1 MDIILLQD
9 VENLGSKFDVVK
21 VKAGYGRNFLLPKGM
36 AKVANSSNVKHLEEI
51 RKQQSAKIAKKMED
65 MQKIADQLKDKV
77 LQIGAKAGTS
87 GKLFGS
93 VTTIQIAD
101 ALKSQFDLDVDRKKI
116 HLAEEIKNLGTYKAT
131 VNLFK
136 EIVADINFE
145 VIQD

>member
-1 MDIILLQD
+1 
-9 VENLGSKFDVVK
+9 

>member
-116 HLAEEIKNLGTYKAT
+116 HLAEERVRNCKK
-131 VNLFK
+131 
-136 EIVADINFE
+136 
-145 VIQD
+145 

>member
-21 VKAGYGRNFLLPKGM
+21 VKAGYGRNFLLPQGM

>member
-21 VKAGYGRNFLLPKGM
+21 VKAGYGRNFLLPQGM
-36 AKVANSSNVKHLEEI
+36 AKVANASNVKHLEEI
-51 RKQQSAKIAKKMED
+51 RKQQSAKITKKMED
-65 MQKIADQLKDKV
+65 MQRIADQLKDKV

-101 ALKSQFDLDVDRKKI
+101 ALKSQFDLEVDRKKI
-116 HLAEEIKNLGTYKAT
+116 HLAEEIKNLGAYKAT
-131 VNLFK
+131 INLFK

>member
-116 HLAEEIKNLGTYKAT
+116 HLVEEIGRAH
-131 VNLFK
+131 V
-136 EIVADINFE
+136 
-145 VIQD
+145 

>member
-21 VKAGYGRNFLLPKGM
+21 VKAGYGRNFLLPKGL
-36 AKVANSSNVKHLEEI
+36 AKVANTSNVKHLEEI

-65 MQKIADQLKDKV
+65 MQQLADQFKDKV

-101 ALKSQFDLDVDRKKI
+101 ALKSQFNLEVDRKKI

>member
-116 HLAEEIKNLGTYKAT
+116 HLAEEIKNLGTKT
-131 VNLFK
+131 K
-136 EIVADINFE
+136 K
-145 VIQD
+145 

>member
-93 VTTIQIAD
+93 DTTIQIAD

>member
-21 VKAGYGRNFLLPKGM
+21 VKAGYGRNFLLPKGL
-36 AKVANSSNVKHLEEI
+36 AKVANTSNVKHLEEI

-65 MQKIADQLKDKV
+65 MQQLADQLKDKV

-87 GKLFGS
+87 GKLFGT

-101 ALKSQFDLDVDRKKI
+101 ALKSQFNLEVDRKKI

>member
-77 LQIGAKAGTS
+77 LQIGA
-87 GKLFGS
+87 
-93 VTTIQIAD
+93 
-101 ALKSQFDLDVDRKKI
+101 
-116 HLAEEIKNLGTYKAT
+116 NLGTYKAT

>member
-21 VKAGYGRNFLLPKGM
+21 VKAGYGRNFLLPKGL
-36 AKVANSSNVKHLEEI
+36 AKVANSSNIKHLEEI
-51 RKQQSAKIAKKMED
+51 KKQQSAKIAKKMED
-65 MQKIADQLKDKV
+65 MQQIANQLKDKV

-101 ALKSQFDLDVDRKKI
+101 ALKSQFNLEIDRKKI
-116 HLAEEIKNLGTYKAT
+116 HMAEEIKNLGTYKAT

-145 VIQD
+145 VVQD

>member
-21 VKAGYGRNFLLPKGM
+21 VKAGYGRNFLLPKGL
-36 AKVANSSNVKHLEEI
+36 AKVANTSNVKHLEEI

-65 MQKIADQLKDKV
+65 MQQLADQLKDKV

-101 ALKSQFDLDVDRKKI
+101 ALKSQFNLEVDRKKI

>member
-1 MDIILLQD
+1 
-9 VENLGSKFDVVK
+9 
-21 VKAGYGRNFLLPKGM
+21 
-36 AKVANSSNVKHLEEI
+36 
-51 RKQQSAKIAKKMED
+51 MED

-116 HLAEEIKNLGTYKAT
+116 HLAE
-131 VNLFK
+131 
-136 EIVADINFE
+136 D
-145 VIQD
+145 

>member
-21 VKAGYGRNFLLPKGM
+21 VKAGYGRNFLLPKGL
-36 AKVANSSNVKHLEEI
+36 AKVANTSNVKHLEEI

>member
-21 VKAGYGRNFLLPKGM
+21 VKAGYGRNFLLPKGL
-36 AKVANSSNVKHLEEI
+36 AKVANTSNVKHLEEI

-65 MQKIADQLKDKV
+65 MQQLADQLKDKV

-93 VTTIQIAD
+93 VTTIQIAQ
-101 ALKSQFDLDVDRKKI
+101 ALKDKGFDVDRRKI
-116 HLAEEIKNLGTYKAT
+116 VVDDIKFLCEYSAVVNLHREVSVT
-131 VNLFK
+131 VNLNVTQ
-136 EIVADINFE
+136 EN
-145 VIQD
+145 

>member
-21 VKAGYGRNFLLPKGM
+21 VKAGYGRNFLLPQGM
-36 AKVANSSNVKHLEEI
+36 AKVANASNVKHLEEI

-65 MQKIADQLKDKV
+65 MQRIADQLKDKV

-101 ALKSQFDLDVDRKKI
+101 ALKSQFDLEVDRKKI
-116 HLAEEIKNLGTYKAT
+116 HLAEEIKNLGAYKAT
-131 VNLFK
+131 INLFK

>member
-93 VTTIQIAD
+93 VTTIK
-101 ALKSQFDLDVDRKKI
+101 LP
-116 HLAEEIKNLGTYKAT
+116 
-131 VNLFK
+131 
-136 EIVADINFE
+136 
-145 VIQD
+145 